1 MKEITLQEN
10 TIKLLEPVKTA
21 FNQLLQE
28 KALIEEKLNQTGVLL
43 NTIIATVL
51 SQEGITDLTN
61 YKINITDYSITLE
74 EKKSINDDNTGN

>member
-28 KALIEEKLNQTGVLL
+28 KALIEEKLNQTVALQSDKL
-43 NTIIATVL
+43 VTLTMKKLTAVKL
-51 SQEGITDLTN
+51 VSQENLVSDQL
-61 YKINITDYSITLE
+61 YVVFL
-74 EKKSINDDNTGN
+74 